1 MSETRTEKTI
11 NLNVTDVSRQ
21 RRFAAQVD
29 VDSPV
34 SVALADV
41 VAMMDL
47 PVNDPS
53 QQATW
58 TARLDREAR
67 QLHGNEI
74 VGEALEDDDTI
85 VLQPEIN
92 AG

>member
-1 MSETRTEKTI
+1 MNETRTERTI

-21 RRFAAQVD
+21 RRFTAQVD
-29 VDSPV
+29 VDAPV
-34 SVALADV
+34 SAALADV

-47 PVNDPS
+47 PANDAS

-67 QLHGNEI
+67 QLHGSEI
-74 VGEALEDDDTI
+74 VGDALVEDDTI

>member
-1 MSETRTEKTI
+1 MTDTQTSKTI

-21 RRFAAQVD
+21 RRFAASVD
-29 VDSPV
+29 VDAPV
-34 SVALADV
+34 GMALANI
-41 VAMMDL
+41 VAQMDL
-47 PVNDPS
+47 PPNEQSP
-53 QQATW
+53 QATW

-74 VGEALEDDDTI
+74 VGQALVEDDTI
-85 VLQPEIN
+85 VLQPEVN

>member
-1 MSETRTEKTI
+1 MNETRTDNTI

-21 RRFAAQVD
+21 RRFAARVD
-29 VDSPV
+29 ADSSV

-74 VGEALEDDDTI
+74 VGEALEEDDTI